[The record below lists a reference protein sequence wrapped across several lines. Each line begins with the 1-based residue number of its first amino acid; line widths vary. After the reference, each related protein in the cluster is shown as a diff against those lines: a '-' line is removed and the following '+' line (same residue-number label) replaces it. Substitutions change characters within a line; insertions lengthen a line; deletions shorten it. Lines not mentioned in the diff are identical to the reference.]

1 MLPIGRT
8 THILTVGSNK
18 SKTVQKIESPKIN
31 EWLEN
36 AIKWQNVSRPLKVSN
51 FLPKFDNY
59 FGLTWKIGIIEN
71 FPFNDFINN
80 AKSEA
85 EIKNNR
91 EIWNCHPQAF
101 DEESEIGFVEI
112 STKEA
117 FIKFQIPYHDY
128 KNDGKLPW
136 NTRAIRIL
144 ESKILES
151 LSLILEKI
159 PENENLIM
167 YWEDYYRYNIEDNLF
182 NISKEEFLKEMQDTR
197 LDASI
202 YLYPESKNW
211 CLVNL
216 EDLGFNILAFN
227 NVIKPQMEFL
237 TQVENFK
244 LTEESE
250 LFGN

>member
-1 MLPIGRT
+1 M
-8 THILTVGSNK
+8 
-18 SKTVQKIESPKIN
+18 QKITSNEIN
-31 EWLEN
+31 QWLDS
-36 AIKWQNVSRPLKVSN
+36 AINWQNDLRPLKVSN

-59 FGLTWKIGIIEN
+59 IGLTWKVGIIEN
-71 FPFNDFINN
+71 FPFKDFIKD
-80 AKSEA
+80 AKSEI

-91 EIWNCHPQAF
+91 EIWHKFPQAF
-101 DEESEIGFVEI
+101 DDSSELGFTEI
-112 STKEA
+112 PTKKLFE
-117 FIKFQIPYHDY
+117 KFQIPYHDY
-128 KNDGKLPW
+128 KNDGKFPW
-136 NTRAIRIL
+136 STRAIRIL
-144 ESKILES
+144 ESKIKET

-167 YWEDYYRYNIEDNLF
+167 YWEDNYRYNIEDNLF
-182 NISKEEFLKEMQDTR
+182 NISREEYLKEMQDTR
-197 LDASI
+197 FDASI

-227 NVIKPQMEFL
+227 DVIKSQMEFL

-250 LFGN
+250 LFEN

>member
-1 MLPIGRT
+1 
-8 THILTVGSNK
+8 
-18 SKTVQKIESPKIN
+18 VQKIESTEIN
-31 EWLEN
+31 KWLEN
-36 AIKWQNVSRPLKVSN
+36 AIDWQNDSHPLKVSN

-59 FGLTWKIGIIEN
+59 VGLNWKLGIIEN
-71 FPFNDFINN
+71 FPFNDFIEN
-80 AKSEA
+80 AKSQA

-91 EIWNCHPQAF
+91 EIWHNFPEAF
-101 DEESEIGFVEI
+101 NEDSETGFVEI
-112 STKEA
+112 ETEEI
-117 FIKFQIPYHDY
+117 FRKFKIPYHDY

-144 ESKILES
+144 ESKIKES

-167 YWEDYYRYNIEDNLF
+167 YWEDNYRYNIEDNLF
-182 NISKEEFLKEMQDTR
+182 NISKEEFLKEMQNTR
-197 LDASI
+197 FDASI

-227 NVIKPQMEFL
+227 DVIKPQMEFL
-237 TQVENFK
+237 TQIENFK

>member
-1 MLPIGRT
+1 LVAIN
-8 THILTVGSNK
+8 HKI
-18 SKTVQKIESPKIN
+18 VQKIESPEIN
-31 EWLEN
+31 EWLVN
-36 AIKWQNVSRPLKVSN
+36 AINWQNDSRPLKVSN

-59 FGLTWKIGIIEN
+59 VGLTWKIGIIEN
-71 FPFNDFINN
+71 FPFSDFIAN

-101 DEESEIGFVEI
+101 NENAESQFVEI
-112 STKEA
+112 STEEA
-117 FIKFQIPYHDY
+117 LRRFKIPYHEY

-144 ESKILES
+144 ESKIIES
-151 LSLILEKI
+151 LSLIVDKI
-159 PENENLIM
+159 PENKNLIL

-182 NISKEEFLKEMQDTR
+182 KISKEEFLKEIEDTGF
-197 LDASI
+197 DASL

-211 CLVNL
+211 CLINL

-227 NVIKPQMEFL
+227 NKIKPQMQFL
-237 TQVENFK
+237 TEVENFK

-250 LFGN
+250 LFRY